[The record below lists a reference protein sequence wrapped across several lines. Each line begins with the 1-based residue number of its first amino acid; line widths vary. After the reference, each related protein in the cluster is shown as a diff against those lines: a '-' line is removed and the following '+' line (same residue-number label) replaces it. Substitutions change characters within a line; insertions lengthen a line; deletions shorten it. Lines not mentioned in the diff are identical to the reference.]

1 MANKKIKE
9 MSSTGGGAAPGTGA
23 TAIPGTGEGMATKYA
38 FGKANLSSYKKKK
51 KSSLKED
58 DTETGPKPYGSYSDA
73 IKNTAKEFFGLTIA
87 KCFEN
92 PEILDELY
100 NKMEDICTVL
110 SKAASK
116 YETTDIEKFK
126 KFDNAAMSIVH
137 MQNILSD
144 LKNTFKKAKKTQFNT
159 YHTK

>member
-38 FGKANLSSYKKKK
+38 FGKANLPSSKKKK
-51 KSSLKED
+51 KSSLKEEEVESG
-58 DTETGPKPYGSYSDA
+58 TKPYGKYSDT
-73 IKNTAKEFFGLTIA
+73 IKDASREFFALTIS

-92 PEILDELY
+92 PEILDDLY
-100 NKMEDICTVL
+100 NKMEDICNVL
-110 SKAASK
+110 TKAANK
-116 YETTDIEKFK
+116 YETTDMEKFK
-126 KFDNAAMSIVH
+126 KLDNAAMSIVN